1 MAQPVNLQR
10 GTRHSGLAPGL
21 GSNSDIK
28 MLGNSVL
35 PSSNLQPGS
44 LTFGS
49 CPAFS
54 FADRQALA
62 VLWKTCCALK
72 DVVHFEGAAQT
83 ADELMRT
90 LRPALLY
97 RRDSFLQKQI
107 LCRMEE
113 KNYKGIN
120 GKPRGLQC
128 YHGTKHLG
136 NGWE

>member
-1 MAQPVNLQR
+1 MAQPANPQR

-35 PSSNLQPGS
+35 PSSSLQPGS

-72 DVVHFEGAAQT
+72 DVVHFEGAA
-83 ADELMRT
+83 ELLM
-90 LRPALLY
+90 
-97 RRDSFLQKQI
+97 S
-107 LCRMEE
+107 
-113 KNYKGIN
+113 
-120 GKPRGLQC
+120 
-128 YHGTKHLG
+128 
-136 NGWE
+136 

>member
-1 MAQPVNLQR
+1 MVQPANPQR

-35 PSSNLQPGS
+35 PSSSLQPGS

-62 VLWKTCCALK
+62 VLWKTRCALK
-72 DVVHFEGAAQT
+72 DVVHFEGAART
-83 ADELMRT
+83 ADELRT
-90 LRPALLY
+90 WHPALSY
-97 RRDSFLQKQI
+97 HTDSFCKS
-107 LCRMEE
+107 
-113 KNYKGIN
+113 KSFVG
-120 GKPRGLQC
+120 
-128 YHGTKHLG
+128 
-136 NGWE
+136 